1 VIASFDVAALV
12 ARVLNRGD
20 DETMRAALELRGSP
34 SRGPESRWADR
45 VRLLKRVILAPIRSR
60 FGRAARPFSGHT
72 AVYDVGL
79 DETYQAHRRDFAQ
92 LHFGDDVDFIG
103 ADFPHSAG
111 GEPGPWLRWYFFGVG
126 TGLLAFFDFSSR
138 RYFWL
143 GALLLDVQAVAR
155 IAPALTRVYCFRMFD
170 RRPYLIATFLAKHT
184 SAQVVPVFQ
193 NIPLYRNCRYFHL
206 RLPVVVTS
214 KVNIPEVEYYR
225 SKGMFMATEV
235 IYRSQEFVS
244 AQSDVP
250 PRAVA
255 FDIGLFSSGEWARV
269 GGLYQ
274 TTDIDVVRSGVL
286 ADNVYAQRALWLA
299 GVLCDYAVKNG
310 RTLRI
315 YPHPYER
322 RLHSEY
328 GIEPPYA
335 ALADGGAVTID
346 WGGRDSRSR
355 MFEPFVAVSLQ
366 SSFIWERLDLGLEYS
381 FIHEFGDTDLDAFL
395 RDSLGDYKRNVFRD
409 AAELVAELD
418 AAFEGAG
425 SISGPRALL

>member
-20 DETMRAALELRGSP
+20 DETMRAALKLRGSP
-34 SRGPESRWADR
+34 SRGPESWWADR
-45 VRLLKRVILAPIRSR
+45 VRLLKRVALAPIRSR
-60 FGRAARPFSGHT
+60 FRRAATPLGGHT

-79 DETYQAHRRDFAQ
+79 DEKYQAHRRDFVQ
-92 LHFGDDVDFIG
+92 LHFGEDVEFIG
-103 ADFPHSAG
+103 ADFPHLAN
-111 GEPGPWLRWYFFGVG
+111 GERGPWMRWYCFGVG
-126 TGLLAFFDFSSR
+126 IGLLAFFDLSRR

-155 IAPALTRVYCFRMFD
+155 IAPALTKVYCFRMFD

-184 SAQVVPVFQ
+184 SARVVPVFQ

-225 SKGMFMATEV
+225 SMGMFMATEV

-244 AQSDVP
+244 AQSEQP
-250 PRAVA
+250 PSGAV

-274 TTDIDVVRSGVL
+274 TTDIDVVRSGLL

-299 GVLCDYAVKNG
+299 GVLGDYALKNG

-322 RLHSEY
+322 RLHGEY

-335 ALADGGAVTID
+335 ALAGSEAVSID
-346 WGGRDSRSR
+346 WEGRDSRSR

-366 SSFIWERLDLGLEYS
+366 SSFIWERLDLGLEDS
-381 FIHEFGDTDLDAFL
+381 FIHEFGDTELDAFL
-395 RDSLGDYKRNVFRD
+395 RESLGDYSGNVFRD
-409 AAELVAELD
+409 AAELVSELD

-425 SISGPRALL
+425 SISGSRPLL